1 MSARLYFR
9 VSCWI
14 HKITTRRNEA
24 CAGELQEMRQ
34 KHAEACS
41 RLKESQQRGDAMAA
55 AAEQLYG
62 KHITVCR

>member
-1 MSARLYFR
+1 MHQL
-9 VSCWI
+9 
-14 HKITTRRNEA
+14 TTRRNEA

-41 RLKESQQRGDAMAA
+41 SLKESQQRGDAMAA

>member
-1 MSARLYFR
+1 VSARLEFACR
-9 VSCWI
+9 FWI
-14 HKITTRRNEA
+14 HQLTTRRNEA

-41 RLKESQQRGDAMAA
+41 SLKESQQRGDAMAA